1 MGMNYVFN
9 GKKVMGFI
17 MTKKVAK
24 KLNIPVYYFV
34 SPQIWASR
42 KGRIKQIAKY
52 VKTVFPIFP
61 FEKDIYLKAKVN
73 AVFEGNP
80 LIDVVPD
87 VDNEK
92 KLNEVAKVAF
102 DSVDTDRSGQIDQEE
117 LEKVMAQISQ
127 DMGAE
132 PPSKEDV
139 KEVLEH
145 LDTDHSGKIDF
156 QEFSQLIKDVLN
168 AMIEED
174 N

>member
-1 MGMNYVFN
+1 MKDLMTEDNDKSAEVLTY
-9 GKKVMGFI
+9 FI
-17 MTKKVAK
+17 K
-24 KLNIPVYYFV
+24 F
-34 SPQIWASR
+34 
-42 KGRIKQIAKY
+42 
-52 VKTVFPIFP
+52 
-61 FEKDIYLKAKVN
+61 D
-73 AVFEGNP
+73 
-80 LIDVVPD
+80 
-87 VDNEK
+87 EK
-92 KLNEVAKVAF
+92 KLKEVAKVAF

-156 QEFSQLIKDVLN
+156 EEFSQLIKDVLN

-174 N
+174 S